1 MPAPSLHRKPT
12 DSLIIQLHLCIYD
25 CGIVGCGT
33 GNFVVALSPY
43 VGQVH
48 GLDYSKGM
56 VAKAKEKT
64 QHLTNVELQEGD
76 ITSIP
81 FLDDYFDGI
90 IINQVHLSIGDY
102 SVKNAD
108 VCRL

>member
-1 MPAPSLHRKPT
+1 MH
-12 DSLIIQLHLCIYD
+12 I

-48 GLDYSKGM
+48 GLDHSKGM
-56 VAKAKEKT
+56 LAKAKEKT

-76 ITSIP
+76 ITNMP

-90 IINQVHLSIGDY
+90 IINQVLICQLGI
-102 SVKNAD
+102 
-108 VCRL
+108 LLL